1 MPQLYTIRQKNVA
14 SSCSKEMDH
23 KTVPQLPYT
32 EEQLRGMFK
41 RFDTNRDGRL
51 NRQELR
57 NAFRGLGS
65 AASGWRAFRAI
76 GHADGNGDG
85 QISESELDNLVEYAL
100 KHRYSIN

>member
-1 MPQLYTIRQKNVA
+1 MPQPYIIRQKNVA
-14 SSCSKEMDH
+14 SSCSKGMDH

-57 NAFRGLGS
+57 NAFRSLGS
-65 AASGWRAFRAI
+65 AASGWQPFQAI
-76 GHADGNGDG
+76 GPADSNGDG
-85 QISESELDNLVEYAL
+85 
-100 KHRYSIN
+100 